1 MERMKFSYREE
12 FSLSQNDNIRM
23 ITIPIAWNFDGEQDC
38 IENPTWKCANS
49 QNLREMSGTAYFF
62 AKKLSQELKVPVGII
77 NASQGG
83 SPIASWMNK
92 ESLQSL
98 NKTKNLEELQKWE
111 HKENITKKQIF
122 GLEQLLMLIKLM
134 SMELKLA

>member
-1 MERMKFSYREE
+1 MRIHKILERC
-12 FSLSQNDNIRM
+12 
-23 ITIPIAWNFDGEQDC
+23 PEQH
-38 IENPTWKCANS
+38 IFL
-49 QNLREMSGTAYFF
+49 Q
-62 AKKLSQELKVPVGII
+62 KKLSQGLKVPVGII